1 MQSLKATHSD
11 FAFDVSIVLAD
22 AIQIQKNTA
31 SLANVSL
38 NWRPLVKNSCFL
50 HEYSLLTKNQR
61 RRCISNNSHIFA
73 AMMTACVEEAKAAL
87 GDCD

>member
-38 NWRPLVKNSCFL
+38 NWRSLVKNSCFL
-50 HEYSLLTKNQR
+50 REYSLLTKNQC

-73 AMMTACVEEAKAAL
+73 AMMTACVEEANAAS